1 VIRILPFLLAVV
13 FAVTP
18 SRAASASKE
27 LHLLLGEAKASV
39 TVSSSGLMQASSLQ
53 NGAPLLSTEAGSLAI
68 KNSGGKLDIN
78 GLSFPLEPV
87 RVDAGDRVFSFRG
100 HRYRGYMVVYPAEG
114 DGLEAVNRV
123 NLETYLKGVL
133 PAEMPSKWPM
143 EALKAQAVAAR
154 TYALYQMAQND
165 NGRFHM
171 LSNTIDQVYT
181 GINSFNE
188 RTDIAVD
195 ETKGLVLTYE
205 NRVIKA
211 YYHSTSGSRT
221 EDNEEVFPEGKL
233 PYLKSVTCRY
243 DRESPHNRWS
253 YAVTVQEISDR
264 LAKAG
269 FEFGKIG
276 GISIKSFT
284 RSGRAREIAVK
295 TDAGREI
302 IKATE
307 FRKALSPVKIKSTW
321 FRLRM
326 SGDTVTFKGRG
337 FGHGVG
343 MCQWGARGMA
353 EKRFDFR
360 AILSHYYP
368 GTKLKPVSSLTEE

>member
-1 VIRILPFLLAVV
+1 VIRILPFFLAVV

-18 SRAASASKE
+18 SRAANVSEE
-27 LHLLLGEAKASV
+27 LHLLLGESTGSV
-39 TVSSSGLMQASSLQ
+39 TVSSSGSMHVSSLS
-53 NGAPLLSTEAGSLAI
+53 NGAALLSAETGSLEI
-68 KNSGGKLDIN
+68 TSSGGKLDIN

-87 RVDAGDRVFSFRG
+87 RVDAGESVFSFRG

-114 DGLEAVNRV
+114 NGLEAVNRV
-123 NLETYLKGVL
+123 DMETYLKGVL

-188 RTDIAVD
+188 RTGCAVD
-195 ETKGLVLTYE
+195 ETSGLVLTYE
-205 NRVIKA
+205 NRIIKA

-221 EDNEEVFPEGKL
+221 EDNEAVFPEGKL

-243 DRESPHNRWS
+243 DGESPHYRWS
-253 YAVTVQEISDR
+253 YSLTFHEIAGR
-264 LAKAG
+264 LAHAG
-269 FEFGKIG
+269 FKFGKIR

-284 RSGRAREIAVK
+284 RSGRARAIAVK
-295 TDAGREI
+295 TGSGREI

-307 FRKALSPVKIKSTW
+307 FRKALGPVKIKSTW
-321 FRLRM
+321 FRLRR
-326 SGDTVTFKGRG
+326 SGDTVIFKGRG

-343 MCQWGARGMA
+343 MCQWGAYGMA
-353 EKRFDFR
+353 KKKFDFR
-360 AILSHYYP
+360 KILAHYYP
-368 GTKLKPVSSLTEE
+368 GAKLKTVSSLMGD